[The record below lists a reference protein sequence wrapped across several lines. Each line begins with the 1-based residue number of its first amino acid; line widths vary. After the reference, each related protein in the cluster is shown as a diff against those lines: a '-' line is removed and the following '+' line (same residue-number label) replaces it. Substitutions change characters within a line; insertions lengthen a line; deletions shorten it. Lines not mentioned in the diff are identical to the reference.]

1 MSSNSPAWRGVQGGG
16 GGKSDQWSVVS
27 DQWSE
32 VRDWQATFRGVGD
45 MGVPVVYAAA
55 YKASGQ
61 NRMTETDD

>member
-1 MSSNSPAWRGVQGGG
+1 V
-16 GGKSDQWSVVS
+16 GKSDQWSVVS

-32 VRDWQATFRGVGD
+32 VRDWQATFRGVVD

-61 NRMTETDD
+61 DRMTETDD